1 MYKRFTRCFGHQK
14 VEVIAGLPQA
24 DKSLFHKPDLFT
36 LFTLIIG
43 YRQHLRVVGTSME
56 RTLKEGDLV
65 TYKKLNPKNI
75 HLEIGDIVVASHPKT
90 KNKLIIKRIHRI
102 YQNKFD
108 LRGDNSLSSTDS
120 RELGLFE
127 LDLII
132 GKVDKIF
139 SN

>member
-1 MYKRFTRCFGHQK
+1 MT
-14 VEVIAGLPQA
+14 AGLRQA
-24 DKSLFHKPDLFT
+24 DKHLFQKPDIFT

-56 RTLKEGDLV
+56 ETLKEGDLI

-75 HLEIGDIVVASHPKT
+75 DLKIGDIVVASHPKT
-90 KNKLIIKRIHRI
+90 KTKLIIKRIYRI

-108 LRGDNSLSSTDS
+108 LRGDNPLESTDS
-120 RELGLFE
+120 RELGLIE
-127 LDLII
+127 LDSII

-139 SN
+139 SK

>member
-1 MYKRFTRCFGHQK
+1 
-14 VEVIAGLPQA
+14 VIAGLPQA

-56 RTLKEGDLV
+56 GTLKEGDLI

-75 HLEIGDIVVASHPKT
+75 DLEIGDIVVASHPKT

-102 YQNKFD
+102 YKNKFD
-108 LRGDNSLSSTDS
+108 LRGDNSYASTDS
-120 RELGLFE
+120 REWGLIE

-139 SN
+139 SK

>member
-1 MYKRFTRCFGHQK
+1 M
-14 VEVIAGLPQA
+14 IAGLPQA

-65 TYKKLNPKNI
+65 TYKKLNLKNI
-75 HLEIGDIVVASHPKT
+75 DLEIGDIVVASHPNT
-90 KNKLIIKRIHRI
+90 KNKLIIKMIHKI

-108 LRGDNSLSSTDS
+108 LRGDNSFSSTDS
-120 RELGLFE
+120 RDFGLIELN
-127 LDLII
+127 LII

-139 SN
+139 SK

>member
-1 MYKRFTRCFGHQK
+1 M
-14 VEVIAGLPQA
+14 IAGLQQA

-36 LFTLIIG
+36 LFTVIIG
-43 YRQHLRVVGTSME
+43 YRQHLRVVGNSME
-56 RTLKEGDLV
+56 RTIKEGDLV
-65 TYKKLNPKNI
+65 IYKKLNKKNI
-75 HLEIGDIVVASHPKT
+75 NLKIGDIVIASHPIT

-108 LRGDNSLSSTDS
+108 LRGDNSLASTDS
-120 RELGLFE
+120 RELGLIE

-139 SN
+139 PK

>member
-1 MYKRFTRCFGHQK
+1 
-14 VEVIAGLPQA
+14 VIAGLPQA
-24 DKSLFHKPDLFT
+24 DKNLFYKPDLFT

-56 RTLKEGDLV
+56 RTLKDGDLV
-65 TYKKLNPKNI
+65 TYKKLNPKNLD
-75 HLEIGDIVVASHPKT
+75 LEIGDIVVASHPKT

-108 LRGDNSLSSTDS
+108 LRGDNSFSSTDS
-120 RELGLFE
+120 RELGLIE
-127 LDLII
+127 YELII

-139 SN
+139 SK

>member
-1 MYKRFTRCFGHQK
+1 MI
-14 VEVIAGLPQA
+14 VGLPQA
-24 DKSLFHKPDLFT
+24 DKSLLQKPDLFT
-36 LFTLIIG
+36 LFTLIFG

-65 TYKKLNPKNI
+65 TYKKLKKNI
-75 HLEIGDIVVASHPKT
+75 NLEIGDIVVASHPKT

-108 LRGDNSLSSTDS
+108 LRGDNSIASTDS
-120 RELGLFE
+120 REFGLIE

-139 SN
+139 SK

>member
-1 MYKRFTRCFGHQK
+1 MIT
-14 VEVIAGLPQA
+14 GLPQA
-24 DKSLFHKPDLFT
+24 DKSLFQKPDLFT

-43 YRQHLRVVGTSME
+43 YRQHLRVVGNSME
-56 RTLKEGDLV
+56 GLLKEGDLI

-75 HLEIGDIVVASHPKT
+75 DLEIGDIVVASHPKI

-108 LRGDNSLSSTDS
+108 LRGDNIFSSTDS
-120 RELGLFE
+120 RELGLIE

-132 GKVDKIF
+132 GKVEKIF
-139 SN
+139 SK

>member
-1 MYKRFTRCFGHQK
+1 M
-14 VEVIAGLPQA
+14 IAGLQQA
-24 DKSLFHKPDLFT
+24 DKSLFQKPNLFT

-43 YRQHLRVVGTSME
+43 YRQHLRVVGNSMAV
-56 RTLKEGDLV
+56 TVKEGDLI
-65 TYKKLNPKNI
+65 TYKKLNRKNI
-75 HLEIGDIVVASHPKT
+75 NLHIGDIVVATHPKT

-108 LRGDNSLSSTDS
+108 LRGDNYLSSTDS
-120 RELGLFE
+120 RELGLID

-139 SN
+139 SKKI

>member
-1 MYKRFTRCFGHQK
+1 M
-14 VEVIAGLPQA
+14 IAGLPQA

-36 LFTLIIG
+36 LFTVIIG
-43 YRQHLRVVGTSME
+43 YRQHLRVVGNSME

-65 TYKKLNPKNI
+65 IYKKLNKKNI
-75 HLEIGDIVVASHPKT
+75 DLKIGDIVVASHPIT

-108 LRGDNSLSSTDS
+108 LRGDNSLASTDS
-120 RELGLFE
+120 RELGLIE

-139 SN
+139 PK

>member
-1 MYKRFTRCFGHQK
+1 
-14 VEVIAGLPQA
+14 
-24 DKSLFHKPDLFT
+24 
-36 LFTLIIG
+36 
-43 YRQHLRVVGTSME
+43 ME

-75 HLEIGDIVVASHPKT
+75 ELKIGDIVVAFHPKT
-90 KNKLIIKRIHRI
+90 KNKLIIKRIYRI

-108 LRGDNSLSSTDS
+108 LRGDNSLASTDS
-120 RELGLFE
+120 RKFGLIE

-139 SN
+139 PK